1 MKTYFGDHPN
11 FKIAFEPEAIA
22 LTDGPS
28 TWFDFFKQRFR
39 WDGDLFYIYVKKHK
53 LNFSPKKLGWVNFL
67 VILWTGLM
75 FQIIFPLI
83 IIGYLTYL
91 FISHTLIVAA
101 TLLFIAWLYYLI
113 STTILYIM
121 HILFVSERKKY
132 DLSFF
137 WLLPLFPFYTFFMR
151 VWAGIATISEIFLHT
166 HQDTSMAPWWVLKKS
181 KF

>member
-1 MKTYFGDHPN
+1 
-11 FKIAFEPEAIA
+11 
-22 LTDGPS
+22 
-28 TWFDFFKQRFR
+28 
-39 WDGDLFYIYVKKHK
+39 
-53 LNFSPKKLGWVNFL
+53 
-67 VILWTGLM
+67 
-75 FQIIFPLI
+75 
-83 IIGYLTYL
+83 
-91 FISHTLIVAA
+91 
-101 TLLFIAWLYYLI
+101 
-113 STTILYIM
+113 M